1 MTGFAPEL
9 FLEAVD
15 DEFICSICFA
25 VFNHPV
31 TCQDGHSFCKE
42 CITKW
47 QVNNTRCPVDR
58 SNLRGLLVRNLAVE
72 GAIAKRRVK
81 CTSTIA
87 RPGGCHWTGPL
98 SSLESHLPCCDMKV
112 VECKFKGRGCILRAY
127 QHELAQ
133 HLLTCPHR
141 TVKCSYCT
149 FEIPHSELSAHNELC
164 IAKLVTCPNNCG
176 VQVERCKMLSHLAFV
191 CVKEGRPC
199 PLYAVGCT
207 KVHSSAQADAAGHLK
222 LLLDARLS
230 GACGDAN
237 VSLGGFSVAGS
248 WRIDGVVTLPICSPI
263 FEGDAAVVRL
273 EISND
278 NGISVKLYL
287 ESKLEL
293 PCFGVDLRY
302 IYVFEVILVT

>member
-9 FLEAVD
+9 FLEAAD
-15 DEFICSICFA
+15 DKFICSICFA

-47 QVNNTRCPVDR
+47 QLNNTRCPVDR
-58 SNLRGLLVRNLAVE
+58 SNLRGLLVRNLALE
-72 GAIAKRRVK
+72 GAIAKRIVK

-133 HLLTCPHR
+133 HLLTCPYR
-141 TVKCSYCT
+141 IVKCSSCT

-164 IAKLVTCPNNCG
+164 CPNN
-176 VQVERCKMLSHLAFV
+176 
-191 CVKEGRPC
+191 
-199 PLYAVGCT
+199 
-207 KVHSSAQADAAGHLK
+207 
-222 LLLDARLS
+222 
-230 GACGDAN
+230 CGDAN

-248 WRIDGVVTLPICSPI
+248 WRIDGAVSLAICRPII
-263 FEGDAAVVRL
+263 EGDAAVVIL
-273 EISND
+273 ERSNG
-278 NGISVKLYL
+278 NGISVKLNV
-287 ESKLEL
+287 ESKLNM
-293 PCFGVDLRY
+293 PWFGVDLRCCFQCG
-302 IYVFEVILVT
+302 VDKLKFNTPR